1 MAKERCHTCGVPYV
15 LTIDQRA
22 SRRGPDRVGEVLERL
37 NGAVPV
43 VLAFE
48 RTAGDEFQGVLA
60 DPATVV
66 DTVLQLVRLG
76 GWSIGVGAGPVEM
89 PLPRSTR
96 AATGPAFLSARR
108 AVDAAK
114 QRPARLAVRGA
125 ASVDAADAQ
134 AVLTALAVV
143 VERRSPQAWDAIE
156 LIGADRTQAQA
167 ALDLG
172 ISRQAVGQRL
182 AAGLWDL
189 ERDLRPTAARL
200 LARAALSG
208 EPA

>member
-1 MAKERCHTCGVPYV
+1 M
-15 LTIDQRA
+15 
-22 SRRGPDRVGEVLERL
+22 LERL
-37 NGAVPV
+37 NGTVPV

-60 DPATVV
+60 EPGTVV
-66 DTVLQLVRLG
+66 DTVLDLVRVG
-76 GWSIGVGAGPVEM
+76 GWSIGVGAGPVET

-114 QRPARLAVRGA
+114 QRPTRLAVRGA
-125 ASVDAADAQ
+125 VPADAADAQ

-143 VERRSPQAWDAIE
+143 VERRSAQAWEAIE
-156 LIGADRTQAQA
+156 LIGTDRTQAEA
-167 ALDLG
+167 AAELG

-189 ERDLRPTAARL
+189 ERELRPTAVRL
-200 LARAALSG
+200 LTRAAAG
-208 EPA
+208 NPT

>member
-1 MAKERCHTCGVPYV
+1 MVYV
-15 LTIDQRA
+15 LTVDQRA
-22 SRRGPDRVGEVLERL
+22 SRRGPDRVAAMLERL

-60 DPATVV
+60 DPVVVV
-66 DTVLQLVRLG
+66 DTVMELVRLG
-76 GWSIGVGAGPVEM
+76 GWSIGIGAGPVET

-96 AATGPAFLSARR
+96 AAAGPAFLSARR

-114 QRPARLAVRGA
+114 LRPARLAVRGA
-125 ASVDAADAQ
+125 VAADAADAQ

-143 VERRSPQAWDAIE
+143 VERRSDQAWEAIE
-156 LIGADRTQAQA
+156 LIGSDKTQAQA
-167 ALDLG
+167 AAELG

-182 AAGLWDL
+182 AAGLWEL
-189 ERDLRPTAARL
+189 ERELRPTAARL
-200 LARAALSG
+200 LTRAAATG
-208 EPA
+208 PA